1 MRMNYR
7 RIPPLSHL
15 TCAVHNMC
23 YGPGFNCGGHGQRGN
38 SLGTNTVR
46 VGVVDDQ
53 PAIRAGLTLAASQ
66 DAKNSTPAIVVV
78 RACNS
83 VDALLWGGAEP
94 LDVAVLD
101 ISVSGGATVRQNV
114 QKLVLAGVPVLV
126 YTQSDNCEQLRQA
139 LEAGAHGIA
148 RKTDELADTL
158 ALLRRIAA
166 GERIHDPQFA
176 AITEDDK
183 TTVTARLSLREEETL
198 RWYAAGLSADQVAR
212 RMNVRSSTVSTN
224 LKRIREKY
232 AAAGRPAYTKLA
244 LYQRALEDGILEA
257 EQRPSISTRSGS
269 A

>member
-1 MRMNYR
+1 MRSN
-7 RIPPLSHL
+7 I
-15 TCAVHNMC
+15 
-23 YGPGFNCGGHGQRGN
+23 
-38 SLGTNTVR
+38 VR

-66 DAKNSTPAIVVV
+66 DAKNFTPAMVVV
-78 RACNS
+78 RACDS
-83 VDALLWGGAEP
+83 VDALLWGGADL

-114 QKLVLAGVPVLV
+114 HKLVMAGVPVLV
-126 YTQSDNCEQLRQA
+126 YTQSDNCDQLRQA
-139 LEAGAHGIA
+139 IEAGAHGIA

-166 GERIHDPQFA
+166 GERIYDPQFDA
-176 AITEDDK
+176 NAGDDK
-183 TTVTARLSLREEETL
+183 GTVTARLSLRESETL
-198 RWYAAGLSADQVAR
+198 RLYAAGLSAEQVAR

-257 EQRPSISTRSGS
+257 EQRTGIASRSGS